1 MDYRVLIH
9 SGKVL
14 ITDKKIKYIE
24 KAEQLQQIESKNE
37 WTTTTSATTNH
48 KINNINRQKK
58 FNIKQINR

>member
-24 KAEQLQQIESKNE
+24 KAEQLQQIELKNE
-37 WTTTTSATTNH
+37 
-48 KINNINRQKK
+48 
-58 FNIKQINR
+58 